1 MMSHFIFTV
10 GLGDRYCEPILWMRE
25 LRLHR
30 VQ

>member
-10 GLGDRYCEPILWMRE
+10 GLGGGYCEPVLWMRE